1 MTGPG
6 WTPPPGQPKKP
17 ATFAIIALVLGIIA
31 FLTGLVPILGLLLG
45 AGAVALG
52 IVALVKKQSKG
63 MAITALVL
71 GGLAFISSAS
81 TTAALGSIASNVGS
95 ERAPVVAES
104 SEAIEP
110 AAEEAPVA
118 EPEVVEEAPEPEPE
132 PEPVE
137 PALYG
142 KPYPADQQA
151 FIDIIDQSVAD
162 LDAATTELQT
172 SQIVVERDANLCAAL
187 TSNGMQNWVGK
198 ILEIGANGDG
208 YAHVR
213 IEIAPNVV
221 VQTWNN
227 AFSDFEDDTLI
238 KPSQPFFDKLVGME
252 EDALVT
258 FSGTLLSSSDSC
270 LKGSNLTDTFY
281 GYDPNFITR
290 FADISAQ

>member
-52 IVALVKKQSKG
+52 IVVLVKKQSKG

-95 ERAPVVAES
+95 ERAPLVAES

-110 AAEEAPVA
+110 AAEESPVA
-118 EPEVVEEAPEPEPE
+118 EPEVVEEAPAPE

-137 PALYG
+137 PEAPAEPDVPTEYLSALASAASYSDLMHMSKAG
-142 KPYPADQQA
+142 IYDQ
-151 FIDIIDQSVAD
+151 
-162 LDAATTELQT
+162 
-172 SQIVVERDANLCAAL
+172 L
-187 TSNGMQNWVGK
+187 TSEYGEQFTAEAAQYAIDNLQADYN
-198 ILEIGANGDG
+198 ANALASAKSYQETMSMSPAAIYDQLISEYGEQFTTAEAD
-208 YAHVR
+208 YA
-213 IEIAPNVV
+213 IAHL
-221 VQTWNN
+221 
-227 AFSDFEDDTLI
+227 DD
-238 KPSQPFFDKLVGME
+238 
-252 EDALVT
+252 
-258 FSGTLLSSSDSC
+258 
-270 LKGSNLTDTFY
+270 
-281 GYDPNFITR
+281 
-290 FADISAQ
+290 